1 MENWVSNLGKITVAC
16 SQKQQVVVVAT
27 KIDAASLD
35 WDKSVTCLQ
44 IPTEFDLNIQVAE
57 GLVMNDPEYL
67 TTVRELNR
75 SFLDKYD
82 LNSLDHNDIFHY
94 LDRPGRNPTKIRDSV
109 LVANEHADPQKLLPR
124 PWCYN
129 ISAPIP
135 RRRPALARSESEGKY
150 CEMSKKARTVKD
162 IARKL
167 ENFGIYD
174 DVKHCDDLEEKNFE
188 YRKPNECVSYDSF
201 DESSDDGYEK
211 MDDFEYAKVDDHIVT
226 SLYHVSK
233 AFDDYVDV
241 SSDEECRLENPGN
254 KNSAQGAKVKL
265 AKTERTE
272 SKAPRK
278 ATVFSSLKLKF
289 RSKRSHG
296 KKLHETVHGD
306 KKNYRKQSASTSLS
320 ASRLKS
326 NSSDNLGNTKMEFSA
341 KKSAIPIPKPKPTI
355 NISHFASSLGDPLP
369 KTQSVCLI
377 PKIQFVPSFLHRQ
390 TAQPCVRKTLSVS
403 PTAKLKPVTPTLK
416 TISSTVKDQP
426 AFPVGKALS
435 PSSVLSTKDIRDAP
449 IPTDLSPLSAQG
461 VGRVLASLNMA
472 CYISKFQ
479 EEQIDGAILM
489 ELDKTELQSLDIS
502 PFHVLKLIKVISGWR
517 PNFDSKIA

>member
-35 WDKSVTCLQ
+35 WAKSVTCLQ
-44 IPTEFDLNIQVAE
+44 IPTEFDLNILVAE

-75 SFLDKYD
+75 AFLDKYD
-82 LNSLDHNDIFHY
+82 LNELDHNDQFHY

-109 LVANEHADPQKLLPR
+109 LVANEHADPPELLPR
-124 PWCYN
+124 PRCYN
-129 ISAPIP
+129 MNAPIP
-135 RRRPALARSESEGKY
+135 PARPAPARSESKGKY
-150 CEMSKKARTVKD
+150 CEMSKKASTVKD

-167 ENFGIYD
+167 ENLGIYD
-174 DVKHCDDLEEKNFE
+174 DDLEEKNFQ
-188 YRKPNECVSYDSF
+188 YGKPNESVSCDSF

-211 MDDFEYAKVDDHIVT
+211 MDDFEYAEVDDHIVT

-233 AFDDYVDV
+233 AFDDYVDM
-241 SSDEECRLENPGN
+241 SPDEECRMENPGN
-254 KNSAQGAKVKL
+254 KNSAQGAKVKP
-265 AKTERTE
+265 ERTE
-272 SKAPRK
+272 SKVPRK

-289 RSKRSHG
+289 RRKRSHG

-306 KKNYRKQSASTSLS
+306 KKNYREQSVSTDLS
-320 ASRLKS
+320 APRSKS
-326 NSSDNLGNTKMEFSA
+326 NSSDNLGNTKMKFST
-341 KKSAIPIPKPKPTI
+341 IPRPKPTV

-369 KTQSVCLI
+369 KAQPVCLI
-377 PKIQFVPSFLHRQ
+377 PKIQFVPPFPQRQ

-403 PTAKLKPVTPTLK
+403 PTAKLQPVTPTLK
-416 TISSTVKDQP
+416 TISSTVRDQP
-426 AFPVGKALS
+426 VFPVRKALS
-435 PSSVLSTKDIRDAP
+435 ASSVLSTQDIRDVP
-449 IPTDLSPLSAQG
+449 IPTDLSPLSAPG

-479 EEQIDGAILM
+479 EEQIDGAILV
-489 ELDKTELQSLDIS
+489 ELDETELKSLNIS
-502 PFHVLKLIKVISGWR
+502 AFHVVKLIKVISGWR
-517 PNFDSKIA
+517 PNFDNKIA